1 MSVAAQAVRTD
12 TGLSLGIYPDGAG
25 LEFRDCV
32 QMQEAGDNSG
42 HIDRQ
47 RLGWQQ
53 LSVTRIEDFHDAVK
67 GAGLDAV
74 QLSRGQMK
82 GSLAFASQ
90 GGVQFTTGQI
100 GGRVRL
106 SGPLSETMITLGIGI
121 DLAPGTRH
129 WMREVETGNIG
140 VFMAGDAHDAVY
152 TPGTLYAV
160 ASLSPD
166 LLEERAA
173 DMGCVL
179 DARQLGRTGVCDRR
193 AGGAVTRQLGYAFRR
208 VHRGAPSPEGLGQAL
223 LNAMIGVLAR
233 EPRAIPP
240 HNDRAGHGRIVTRG
254 LEYIRENLE
263 EPLYISAIARAAC
276 TSQATLYRAFHCVL
290 DETPQS
296 YVRKLRLN
304 RIRHDIASDAE
315 ARCTIATIAN
325 RWGVTELG
333 RLAGWYRDAFG
344 ELPSETRAR
353 HLQQLTNQDS
363 GAPTRLR
370 ISA

>member
-1 MSVAAQAVRTD
+1 MRVQGTATLSEM
-12 TGLSLGIYPDGAG
+12 TGW
-25 LEFRDCV
+25 
-32 QMQEAGDNSG
+32 
-42 HIDRQ
+42 Q
-47 RLGWQQ
+47 RLG
-53 LSVTRIEDFHDAVK
+53 VTRIEDFHDAVK

-74 QLSRGQMK
+74 QLSRGRMT
-82 GSLAFASQ
+82 GSLAFASD
-90 GGVQFTTGQI
+90 GGIQITSGQI

-106 SGPLSETMITLGIGI
+106 SGPLSETMVTLGIGI

-140 VFMAGDAHDAVY
+140 VFMAGDAHDAIY
-152 TPGTLYAV
+152 TPGTHYA
-160 ASLSPD
+160 AATLPPD

-173 DMGCVL
+173 DIGYVL

-193 AGGAVTRQLGYAFRR
+193 AGRAVTRRLRSALRR
-208 VHRGAPSPEGLGQAL
+208 VHRGATSPEGLGQAL

-240 HNDRAGHGRIVTRG
+240 HDARSGHGRIVTLS
-254 LEYIRENLE
+254 LEFIRENLE
-263 EPLYISAIARAAC
+263 EPLYISAIARASC
-276 TSQATLYRAFHCVL
+276 TSQATLYRAFHRVL

-304 RIRHDIASDAE
+304 RIRHDLASDAE

-353 HLQQLTNQDS
+353 HLQANITEQDF
-363 GAPTRLR
+363 GLPTKLR